1 MESLEQSRPHEIC
14 DPYCCEYIEYTLLE
28 CCTDMVLWDRD
39 SNGSMEQEMVMN
51 KLTPKSRVLAE
62 KLIFSQLVKKFPAIY
77 GT

>member
-1 MESLEQSRPHEIC
+1 
-14 DPYCCEYIEYTLLE
+14 
-28 CCTDMVLWDRD
+28 MVLWDRD